1 MSRSKLRPVSEF
13 YSETSPKR
21 QFNEIVVVRSYDL
34 LNQKTKN
41 SLPPFLMYLLFF
53 FGGWSSS
60 DVGLHLFAVLT
71 KQSMRPLLSLQNSR
85 HTITTNVQNS
95 QIICSNKT
103 VWKMKYAPEKQI
115 LWILQVFFFFSSKSA
130 LSRYQFKKKERK
142 EQLCSSPKPLLALVR
157 LEKVKEKA
165 PSCFYQVEREMDI
178 HRKAKHTVNYDF
190 CCTFIQLL
198 RT

>member
-1 MSRSKLRPVSEF
+1 MNTAS
-13 YSETSPKR
+13 
-21 QFNEIVVVRSYDL
+21 I
-34 LNQKTKN
+34 
-41 SLPPFLMYLLFF
+41 
-53 FGGWSSS
+53 
-60 DVGLHLFAVLT
+60 
-71 KQSMRPLLSLQNSR
+71 
-85 HTITTNVQNS
+85 
-95 QIICSNKT
+95 
-103 VWKMKYAPEKQI
+103 
-115 LWILQVFFFFSSKSA
+115 FFFSPPKICS
-130 LSRYQFKKKERK
+130 QQIPVQKKERK